1 MVQLCLP
8 EAVQLLPYKLP
19 DSRRGGVQAEPP
31 DAAQCP
37 EAAEAADTATRNQRT
52 GRADPTIGSARF
64 VHGRGV
70 LQPPAEPSTDS
81 PYRLQ
86 IADSPRL
93 AGNRR
98 STVHT
103 TPA

>member
-52 GRADPTIGSARF
+52 GRADPLVSST
-64 VHGRGV
+64 VTGRGV